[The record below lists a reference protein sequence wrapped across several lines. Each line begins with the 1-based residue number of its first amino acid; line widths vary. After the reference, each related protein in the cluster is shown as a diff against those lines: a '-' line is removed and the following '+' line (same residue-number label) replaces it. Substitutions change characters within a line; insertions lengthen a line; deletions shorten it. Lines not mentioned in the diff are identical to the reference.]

1 MSFEALIAAVQR
13 FSVSV
18 EALAALGAELRLR
31 RNGVDCDPSVQTLL
45 REVEA
50 SIEPG
55 LLDGIDAS
63 QERVVLAII
72 DATFRQATDLLER
85 PARAPGWTYEDPV
98 VLEAQGQASRIIVR
112 AIGALA
118 ERRPQLAAALH
129 RPAAFLDIGTG
140 VGRLAIEA
148 ARTWPALR
156 VVGIDP
162 WEPALRIARRNV
174 AESDAKER
182 IDLRPQ
188 GVEQLQDTAE
198 FALAWL
204 PAPFIPAE
212 VVKASLE
219 HINRALMPGGW
230 LIAGLYSSDSTP
242 LGAALAQLR
251 TVRSGGYPWTASEI
265 EERLRAAGFEP
276 VEAVSPAPFILFVL
290 GRRPNS

>member
-1 MSFEALIAAVQR
+1 
-13 FSVSV
+13 
-18 EALAALGAELRLR
+18 
-31 RNGVDCDPSVQTLL
+31 
-45 REVEA
+45 
-50 SIEPG
+50 
-55 LLDGIDAS
+55 
-63 QERVVLAII
+63 
-72 DATFRQATDLLER
+72 
-85 PARAPGWTYEDPV
+85 
-98 VLEAQGQASRIIVR
+98 
-112 AIGALA
+112 
-118 ERRPQLAAALH
+118 
-129 RPAAFLDIGTG
+129 
-140 VGRLAIEA
+140 
-148 ARTWPALR
+148 

-230 LIAGLYSSDSTP
+230 LVAGLYSSDSTP
-242 LGAALAQLR
+242 LATALSQLR

-265 EERLRAAGFEP
+265 EERLRAAGFEA

-290 GRRPNS
+290 GRRPDA

>member
-1 MSFEALIAAVQR
+1 MSFEALVAAVQR

-31 RNGVDCDPSVQTLL
+31 RNGVNCDPSVQTLL
-45 REVEA
+45 KKVVA

-55 LLDGIDAS
+55 LLDGIDVS
-63 QERVVLAII
+63 QETAVLAII
-72 DATFRQATDLLER
+72 EATFRQATDLLER
-85 PARAPGWTYEDPV
+85 PTRASGWTYEDPV

-112 AIGALA
+112 AIKALA

-182 IDLRPQ
+182 IDLRRQ
-188 GVEQLQDTAE
+188 EVEQLQDAAEE

-212 VVKASLE
+212 VVMATLE
-219 HINRALMPGGW
+219 RINRALVPGGW
-230 LIAGLYSSDSTP
+230 LITGLYLS
-242 LGAALAQLR
+242 
-251 TVRSGGYPWTASEI
+251 
-265 EERLRAAGFEP
+265 
-276 VEAVSPAPFILFVL
+276 
-290 GRRPNS
+290 

>member
-1 MSFEALIAAVQR
+1 M
-13 FSVSV
+13 
-18 EALAALGAELRLR
+18 
-31 RNGVDCDPSVQTLL
+31 
-45 REVEA
+45 
-50 SIEPG
+50 
-55 LLDGIDAS
+55 
-63 QERVVLAII
+63 
-72 DATFRQATDLLER
+72 
-85 PARAPGWTYEDPV
+85 
-98 VLEAQGQASRIIVR
+98 
-112 AIGALA
+112 
-118 ERRPQLAAALH
+118 
-129 RPAAFLDIGTG
+129 
-140 VGRLAIEA
+140 
-148 ARTWPALR
+148 
-156 VVGIDP
+156 VGIDP

-219 HINRALMPGGW
+219 HISRALMPGGW

-265 EERLRAAGFEP
+265 EERLCATGFEA
-276 VEAVSPAPFILFVL
+276 VEAVSPPPFILFVL
-290 GRRPNS
+290 GRRPDA